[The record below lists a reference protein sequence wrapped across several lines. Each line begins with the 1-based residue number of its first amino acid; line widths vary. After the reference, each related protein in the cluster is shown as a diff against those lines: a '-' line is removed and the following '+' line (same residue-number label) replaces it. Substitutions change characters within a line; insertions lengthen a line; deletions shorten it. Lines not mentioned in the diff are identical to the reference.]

1 MSNEKLHVIEEKLDQ
16 LSKMLLFQKA
26 ILNFDEAVTYT
37 GYSKSYLY
45 RIINKI
51 KHSKPSGKMIFFARK
66 DLDNFLLS
74 NKIKTQ
80 DELDAQANNYM
91 MNKSR
96 K

>member
-1 MSNEKLHVIEEKLDQ
+1 MSNEKLDQIEVKLDR
-16 LSKMLLFQKA
+16 LAKILLFQKA

-66 DLDNFLLS
+66 DLDDFLLS
-74 NKIKTQ
+74 NKIKSQ
-80 DELDAQANNYM
+80 QELDDQANNYM
-91 MNKSR
+91 MNKPR